1 MIKILTIIGA
11 RPQIIKAAAIS
22 RAISQHFQNDFT
34 EVIVHTGQH
43 YDENMSAIFFG
54 ELGIPQPNYNLSVGS
69 GTHGVQTANML
80 QGIEAVLVKE
90 KPNYLLIYG
99 DTNSTLAGAL
109 AAVKLQVPVI
119 HIEAGLRSFNKSM
132 PEEINRILAD
142 HVSTYLF
149 PPTST
154 GVENLQR
161 EGFEIQRLK
170 KYSKDQPGIFNFGDI
185 MYDNAIHFAEIAEQA
200 IDLEQLYGLVSGQFI
215 LCTIH
220 RNQNTDNSEK
230 LTSIIEALVEISDSQ
245 KIFIPLHPR
254 TLKAIQQNLPALLF
268 EKFKSNENIL
278 LNPPV
283 GFLEMIALE
292 KNAQLV
298 MTDSGGVQ
306 KEAFFFGK
314 PCIIF
319 REETE
324 WTEIVTNG
332 MATLTGS
339 DRERITRAF
348 AHYGQNSGDTTNG
361 EEVVR
366 SIYGKGNAAYEMLKI
381 VKENHEVCH

>member
-1 MIKILTIIGA
+1 
-11 RPQIIKAAAIS
+11 
-22 RAISQHFQNDFT
+22 
-34 EVIVHTGQH
+34 
-43 YDENMSAIFFG
+43 
-54 ELGIPQPNYNLSVGS
+54 
-69 GTHGVQTANML
+69 
-80 QGIEAVLVKE
+80 
-90 KPNYLLIYG
+90 
-99 DTNSTLAGAL
+99 
-109 AAVKLQVPVI
+109 
-119 HIEAGLRSFNKSM
+119 M

>member
-22 RAISQHFQNDFT
+22 RAINQHFKDDFS

-43 YDENMSAIFFG
+43 YDENMSAIFF
-54 ELGIPQPNYNLSVGS
+54 EQLGIPQPSYNLSVGS

-185 MYDNAIHFAEIAEQA
+185 MYDNAIHFAEIADQT
-200 IDLEQLYGLVSGQFI
+200 IDLEQLYSLETGQFI

-220 RNQNTDNSEK
+220 RNQNTDKPEK

-278 LNPPV
+278 LNPPI

-314 PCIIF
+314 PCIIL

-324 WTEIVTNG
+324 WTEIVDNG
-332 MATLTGS
+332 MAILTGRS
-339 DRERITRAF
+339 KTKIIKAF
-348 AHYGQNSGDTTNG
+348 NHFCQNFTLPANVIKQVKTIYGDGNSAYKMLNIIK
-361 EEVVR
+361 EHN
-366 SIYGKGNAAYEMLKI
+366 SIYK
-381 VKENHEVCH
+381 